1 MLRVGRGKVFNKVL
15 RVPGD
20 KSISH
25 RAVMFGAIADG
36 TTRIENFLPG
46 EDCHHTIECFRRLGV
61 EIEQESSTTLTV
73 HGKGWRGL
81 REPNQCLDVGNS
93 GTTIRLLLGILAG
106 SPFFSTV
113 HGDASI
119 ARRPMDRVVEPL
131 RRMGA
136 RIDGRD
142 GGRFAPL
149 AVRGGELRGIEHHSP
164 VASAQV
170 KSCLLLAGLRAE
182 GWTRVK
188 EPHPSRDHTERML
201 KDFGAELSLEEGTVS
216 VKGGQSLSG
225 LHVRVPGDISSAA
238 FLFAAALLVPGSRVT
253 VRDVG
258 INPTRTGIL
267 DVFRSMGA
275 EVIVTP
281 TAQWCG
287 EPVGD
292 VTVTG
297 GSLRGVEVG
306 GDMIPR
312 LIDEIPVLA
321 VVATQA
327 EGRTV
332 IRDAAELKVKESNR
346 IATVAEE
353 LRKLGAY
360 VEETADGLIIEGRTS
375 LKGALLDSHGDHRIG
390 MAMAVAGLASEGEV
404 RVKGAEAIAVSFPNF
419 AEILKELE

>member
-1 MLRVGRGKVFNKVL
+1 MLKVGRGKTFDKVL

-25 RAVMFGAIADG
+25 RAVMFGAIAEG

-46 EDCHHTIECFRRLGV
+46 EDCLRTIDCFQRLGV
-61 EIEQESSTTLTV
+61 EIEPESPTVLTV
-73 HGKGWRGL
+73 HGKGWQGL
-81 REPNQCLDVGNS
+81 REPDQCLDVGNS

-106 SPFFSTV
+106 CPFFTTV
-113 HGDASI
+113 YGDQSI

-136 RIDGRD
+136 RIDGRA
-142 GGRFAPL
+142 GGKFPPL
-149 AVRGGELRGIEHHSP
+149 AVRGGELKGIEYKSP

-170 KSCLLLAGLRAE
+170 KSCLLLAGLRGE
-182 GWTRVK
+182 GWTKVK
-188 EPHPSRDHTERML
+188 EPYPSRDHTERML
-201 KDFGAELSLEEGTVS
+201 AAFGVELSAEEGTVS
-216 VKGGQSLSG
+216 VRGGQNLSG
-225 LHVRVPGDISSAA
+225 RHVRVPGDISSAA
-238 FLFAAALLVPGSRVT
+238 FLFAAALMVPGSRVT

-275 EVIVTP
+275 EVTVTS
-281 TAQWCG
+281 TDQWCG

-297 GSLRGVEVG
+297 GPLQGVEVG
-306 GDMIPR
+306 GDLIPR

-332 IRDAAELKVKESNR
+332 IRDAAELKVKETNR
-346 IATVAEE
+346 IATVATE
-353 LRKLGAY
+353 LRKLGAM
-360 VEETADGLIIEGRTS
+360 VEETPDGLVIEGPAT

-390 MAMAVAGLASEGEV
+390 MAMAIAGLAAEGGV

-419 AEILKELE
+419 AGIIEELG